1 MHAMVLPIVTA
12 AVFGAAVVFAAAQD
26 IPSGQQNATPA
37 AEKGDNPGAK
47 QERTDWNRRTSG
59 TNDQS
64 GPCTGTAVSPNAQGD
79 QATHSVCG
87 RRGVEEPGS
96 HAPTSGEDVLV
107 NGKLNVPGAPAES
120 QTVPA
125 KYSERND
132 KIDHLPIMAMPT
144 GLTDAQ
150 KKNIADAVRSADT
163 PTQQTSAKAAEELPW
178 DVEVHDIPVAAND
191 MPDLK
196 YVRTPDRIL
205 LVRPTNRVV
214 IGEIKE

>member
-1 MHAMVLPIVTA
+1 
-12 AVFGAAVVFAAAQD
+12 
-26 IPSGQQNATPA
+26 
-37 AEKGDNPGAK
+37 
-47 QERTDWNRRTSG
+47 
-59 TNDQS
+59 
-64 GPCTGTAVSPNAQGD
+64 
-79 QATHSVCG
+79 
-87 RRGVEEPGS
+87 
-96 HAPTSGEDVLV
+96 
-107 NGKLNVPGAPAES
+107 VPGAPAES

-125 KYSERND
+125 KYSERNN